1 MGMVEI
7 LHIENAIILSRL
19 EAELTGLNIGYIIKK
34 TDISALPSN
43 LNKNYYAILF
53 SDIKNKKIIS
63 EIYENIKMDQTI
75 ESENNQNKSTANIL
89 IKIAL
94 IILFVVLIGII
105 FYQNNMYNNLVK
117 TINQPANAYIYK
129 YSQNG
134 KEAEVYFRKDNVIT
148 GKYIDNNKNGI
159 NEIIETYLPNGF
171 KTISED
177 KNENGYSEIIRTY
190 KDDILLIESFSTKD
204 NGISDI
210 SKYYK
215 DGILDKTIIYDENSN
230 EITIK

>member
-1 MGMVEI
+1 MVEI
-7 LHIENAIILSRL
+7 LYIENAIILSRL
-19 EAELTGLNIGYIIKK
+19 EAELTGLNIDYIIKK

-43 LNKNYYAILF
+43 LNKNYYAVLF
-53 SDIKNKKIIS
+53 SDIKNQEIIL
-63 EIYENIKMDQTI
+63 EIYEKIKMDQTI
-75 ESENNQNKSTANIL
+75 EFENNQNKGTTNIL
-89 IKIAL
+89 NKIAL
-94 IILFVVLIGII
+94 IILFVLLIGII
-105 FYQNNMYNNLVK
+105 IYQNIMYNNLVK
-117 TINQPANAYIYK
+117 AINQSSNAYIYK
-129 YSQNG
+129 YLQNG
-134 KEAEVYFRKDNVIT
+134 KEIEVYFRKDNIIV

-177 KNENGYSEIIRTY
+177 LNENGYSEIIKTY

-215 DGILDKTIIYDENSN
+215 DGILEKTIIYNENNN
-230 EITIK
+230 EITIKY

>member
-1 MGMVEI
+1 MVEI
-7 LHIENAIILSRL
+7 LFVENAVILSRL
-19 EAELTGLNIGYIIKK
+19 EAELTESNIDYFIKK

-53 SDIKNKKIIS
+53 SDIKNQKIIL

-75 ESENNQNKSTANIL
+75 EFENSPNKSTENIL

-94 IILFVVLIGII
+94 IFLFILLIGII
-105 FYQNNMYNNLVK
+105 FYQNNMYNNLAK
-117 TINQPANAYIYK
+117 AINQPSNAYIYK
-129 YSQNG
+129 YLQNG
-134 KEAEVYFRKDNVIT
+134 KEIEVYFRKDNVIA

-171 KTISED
+171 KIVSED
-177 KNENGYSEIIRTY
+177 INENGYSEIIKTY

-215 DGILDKTIIYDENSN
+215 DGILEKTILYDEDSN